1 VKPERLIAPLSAHA
15 QAREPKTMSESSV
28 VVGIDVAKARLDLQA
43 STAPPLVERFA
54 NDEAGHAALIAR
66 LEPQAVQL
74 VVMEATG
81 GYEAPLA
88 CALQAAGLAVA
99 VVNPRQARDFA
110 RALGRLAKTD
120 RIDAEGLTALG
131 QLLLTR
137 ADLARYLKPLASAE
151 QQDLAAWV
159 ARRRQLVTMLVMER
173 QRLAGARRAVRPSIK
188 ALIAAIERQLER
200 VDHDMRRHVSSHFAE
215 LDRLLRSTGG
225 IGPVASATLI
235 AELPELGRLTR
246 RQIAALVGVAPVAH
260 DSGQCHGR
268 RRIQG
273 GRARI
278 RRALYMAT
286 LVAARHNPVIRA
298 HYQHLV
304 DAGKLKKV
312 ALIACMRKLLTILNA
327 MAREHAD
334 FNPNYVR
341 A

>member
-1 VKPERLIAPLSAHA
+1 
-15 QAREPKTMSESSV
+15 MSESSV
-28 VVGIDVAKARLDLQA
+28 VVGIDVAKAHLDVQA

-54 NDEAGHAALIAR
+54 NDEAGHAALAER
-66 LEPQAVQL
+66 LAPLGVAL

-88 CALQAAGLAVA
+88 CSLQAAGLAVA
-99 VVNPRQARDFA
+99 VINPRQARDFA

-120 RIDAEGLTALG
+120 RIDAEGLAALG
-131 QLLLTR
+131 QTLLTR
-137 ADLARYLKPLASAE
+137 ADLARYLKPLESVE

-173 QRLAGARRAVRPSIK
+173 QRLTGARRAVRPSIR

-200 VDHDMRRHVSSHFAE
+200 VDHDMRRHVTAHFAE
-215 LDRLLRSTGG
+215 LDQRLRSTDG

-235 AELPELGRLTR
+235 AELPELGRLSR
-246 RQIAALVGVAPVAH
+246 RQIAALVGVAPIAR
-260 DSGQCHGR
+260 DSGQLRGR

-273 GRARI
+273 GRAQI

-286 LVAARHNPVIRA
+286 LTAARHNPVIRA
-298 HYQHLV
+298 HYQRLV
-304 DAGKLKKV
+304 GAGKFKKV

-327 MAREHAD
+327 MARDHAAFD
-334 FNPNYVR
+334 RDYAR